1 MTDTDAFF
9 ASLHAWIWENPL
21 AALGALIGCVII
33 LRLAVL
39 IAEERPDP
47 APAPPG
53 RPGKSWW
60 QQILPSTVEQLA
72 EQQDEIAA
80 RAHFMRTKREE
91 VLAHTDLLK
100 AQGELDAELQAA
112 KNMAPGMTDDQPAS
126 REPSLSLPQILGVL
140 ELADLKLDDKR
151 DLETLFRRCLDDAR
165 SAK

>member
-9 ASLHAWIWENPL
+9 ASLYAWISENPL
-21 AALGALIGCVII
+21 AALGGVIGCII
-33 LRLAVL
+33 LLRLAVL

-47 APAPPG
+47 APSPPG

-60 QQILPSTVEQLA
+60 QQLFPSTVEQLA

-80 RAHFMRTKREE
+80 RANFMRTKREE

-112 KNMAPGMTDDQPAS
+112 KNMAPGMTDDQPAA

-140 ELADLKLDDKR
+140 ELVDLEPEGKR
-151 DLETLFRRCLDDAR
+151 NLETLFRQCLDDAR